1 MTSPLSR
8 RQALTGAAATGIG
21 VPLLAACASGSGTAT
36 DSTAG
41 SGGANGGSNGG
52 GGTKQNPGGGL
63 VATSDVP
70 VGGGVILADQG
81 IVVTQPTQGEFKA
94 FSSTC
99 THAGCTVTQVSG
111 GEIVCPCHGSQ
122 FSITD
127 GSVDGGPAPAPL
139 PSVAVQV
146 KGGQVVAG

>member
-8 RQALTGAAATGIG
+8 RQAIAGATAAAVG
-21 VPLLAACASGSGTAT
+21 VPLLAACSSGSGSGT
-36 DSTAG
+36 DSTGG
-41 SGGANGGSNGG
+41 SGGANGGGAPEQKAG
-52 GGTKQNPGGGL
+52 AAL
-63 VATSDVP
+63 VATADVP
-70 VGGGVILADQG
+70 VGGGVILSG
-81 IVVTQPTQGEFKA
+81 PGLVVTQPSQGEFKA

-99 THAGCTVTQVSG
+99 THAGCTVSQVSG

-127 GSVDGGPAPAPL
+127 GSVDGGPAPSPL

-146 KGGQVVAG
+146 KGDQVVAG

>member
-36 DSTAG
+36 DSTGG
-41 SGGANGGSNGG
+41 SGGANGGGAA
-52 GGTKQNPGGGL
+52 KQKPGAGL

-81 IVVTQPTQGEFKA
+81 IVVTQPTQGEFKG

-99 THAGCTVTQVSG
+99 THAGCTVTQISV

-146 KGGQVVAG
+146 KGDQVVAG

>member
-36 DSTAG
+36 DSTGG
-41 SGGANGGSNGG
+41 SGGANGGGAA
-52 GGTKQNPGGGL
+52 KQKPGAGL

-81 IVVTQPTQGEFKA
+81 IVVTQPTQGEFKG

-99 THAGCTVTQVSG
+99 THAGCTVTQISG

-146 KGGQVVAG
+146 KGDQVVAG

>member
-8 RQALTGAAATGIG
+8 RQALTGATAVG
-21 VPLLAACASGSGTAT
+21 VGLPLLAACSGGSAT
-36 DSTAG
+36 DSTGG
-41 SGGANGGSNGG
+41 SGGADGG
-52 GGTKQNPGGGL
+52 GPQQKPGTGL

-70 VGGGVILADQG
+70 VGGGVILSG
-81 IVVTQPTQGEFKA
+81 PGVVVTQPTEGQFKA

-99 THAGCTVTQVSG
+99 THAGCTVSQVSG
-111 GEIVCPCHGSQ
+111 GEIVCPCHGSR

-127 GSVDGGPAPAPL
+127 GSVDGGPAPSPL
-139 PSVAVQV
+139 PTVAVQV